1 MKKIAMVAVLAVL
14 VTAMVFAGGSR
25 EDEDVTT
32 ITWWAFPTF
41 AQTDGGSGAYEKD
54 LAEQFMQENPGIKVN
69 VEMIDF
75 ASGPAKITTAIQGGT
90 APDIVFDAPGRI
102 VEWGK
107 AGYLAPLDDL
117 VSESGLESDLTTSA
131 ILQASGDGENTWMY
145 PLSTAAFTMVVSKTA
160 LEDAGLYDD
169 FMNIVDMNGDRTW
182 KTSDFIELS
191 KKMADAGYL
200 GVEIFSKSQG
210 GDQGTRA
217 FIPNLGGASITN
229 AEVTEYAMDTPEGI
243 ESFEIVE
250 QGLKEGWLSPGISSD
265 GGQSITNFTTPI
277 NSTFW
282 AMSLWSPGL
291 EIQRQKELDASG
303 IEALAMPFPSPNG
316 TDTTLEYLVNG
327 FAIFDN
333 DNAEKIEASKKFISW
348 LCDDETVGPQ
358 NVKATNVF
366 PVRKSFGNLYA
377 GNEMMEYYST
387 LEKYY
392 SPYYNT
398 IDGFA
403 AMRPI
408 WFGTLQKL
416 TNGEIDGE
424 EAAKEFTDGANG
436 TL

>member
-1 MKKIAMVAVLAVL
+1 MKKIVTLL
-14 VTAMVFAGGSR
+14 VMALLIFGMLFVGCAKETDDA
-25 EDEDVTT
+25 TT

-41 AQTDGGSGAYEKD
+41 NSTGGASGAYEEE
-54 LAEQFMQENPGIKVN
+54 LAEQFMAENPGIKIN

-75 ASGPAKITTAIQGGT
+75 ASGPAKITTAIEGGT
-90 APDIVFDAPGRI
+90 APDIIFDAPGRI

-107 AGYLAPLDDL
+107 AGYLAPLDD
-117 VSESGLESDLTTSA
+117 VIASSGLKDDITTAA
-131 ILQASGDGENTWMY
+131 ILQASSDGSSTWMY
-145 PLSTAAFTMVVSKTA
+145 PLSAAAFTMVVNKTA
-160 LEDAGLYDD
+160 LEDAGLYEE
-169 FMNIVDMNGDRTW
+169 FMSIVDMNGDRTW
-182 KTSDFIELS
+182 KTADFIELS

-229 AEVTEYAMDTPEGI
+229 SAVTEYAMDTPEGI
-243 ESFEIVE
+243 ESFEIVA
-250 QGLKEGWLSPGISSD
+250 QGLQEGWLAPGISSD

-282 AMSLWSPGL
+282 AMSLWGPGL
-291 EIQRQKELDASG
+291 HKQREKELEASG
-303 IEALAMPFPSPNG
+303 IEAIAMPFPSPNG

-327 FAIFDN
+327 FCVFDN
-333 DNAEKIEASKKFISW
+333 DDAEKIEASKKFIAW

-358 NVKATNVF
+358 NVLSTNVF
-366 PVRKSFGNLYA
+366 PVRKSFGNLYE
-377 GNEMMEYYST
+377 GNPTMEYYAS
-387 LEKYY
+387 LDKYF

-403 AMRPI
+403 AMRPL
-408 WFGTLQKL
+408 WFGTLQKI
-416 TNGEIDGE
+416 TNGELTGE
-424 EAAKEFTDGANG
+424 EAAKEFTDGANA

>member
-1 MKKIAMVAVLAVL
+1 MKKIATITVVALLAVGML
-14 VTAMVFAGGSR
+14 FVGCTQEA
-25 EDEDVTT
+25 EDVTT

-41 AQTDGGSGAYEKD
+41 AQTDGGSGAYENE
-54 LAEQFMQENPGIKVN
+54 LAEQFMAANPDIKVN

-75 ASGPAKITTAIQGGT
+75 ASGPAKITTAIEGGT
-90 APDIVFDAPGRI
+90 APDIVFDAPGRV

-107 AGYLAPLDDL
+107 AGYLAPVDDIIA
-117 VSESGLESDLTTSA
+117 SSGLENDITTTA
-131 ILQASGDGENTWMY
+131 ILQASGDGTNTWMY

-160 LEDAGLYDD
+160 LEEAGLYDD
-169 FMNIVDMNGDRTW
+169 FLSIVDMDGDRTW
-182 KTSDFIELS
+182 KTDDFIDLS
-191 KKMADAGYL
+191 KKMAAAGYL

-229 AEVTEYAMDTPEGI
+229 AAVTEYAMDTPEGV
-243 ESFEIVE
+243 ESFEIVA
-250 QGLKEGWLSPGISSD
+250 QGLQEGWLSPGISSD

-282 AMSLWSPGL
+282 AMALWSPGL
-291 EIQRQKELDASG
+291 EIQRQGELDASG
-303 IEALAMPFPSPNG
+303 IEVLAMPFPSPNG

-333 DNAEKIEASKKFISW
+333 DDAEKIAASKKFIEW

-366 PVRKSFGNLYA
+366 PVRKSFGNLYE
-377 GNEMMEYYST
+377 GNAMMEYYST

-398 IDGFA
+398 IDGYA
-403 AMRPI
+403 SMRPL

-416 TNGEIDGE
+416 TNGEITGA